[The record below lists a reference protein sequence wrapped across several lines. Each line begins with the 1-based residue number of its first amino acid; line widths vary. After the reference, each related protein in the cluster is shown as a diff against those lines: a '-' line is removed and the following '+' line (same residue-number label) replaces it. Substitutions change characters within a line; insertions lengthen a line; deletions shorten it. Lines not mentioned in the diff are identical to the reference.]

1 MRALALAAS
10 LTAALV
16 GAAAAPSRAR
26 AADEPPILTLN
37 VGEETADLG
46 VAPRCDDLTIVAV
59 KGSGRGVRGLR
70 PGATL
75 CSFDRSG
82 GGGIRSVYR
91 IVVVAPPPPAKE
103 APADAPA
110 DAPVNAPAPKRG
122 S

>member
-1 MRALALAAS
+1 MRALALAAA
-10 LTAALV
+10 LTASL
-16 GAAAAPSRAR
+16 AAAAGPARAR
-26 AADEPPILTLN
+26 AADELPTLTLV
-37 VGEETADLG
+37 VGEETEDLG

-91 IVVVAPPPPAKE
+91 IVVVAPAPPAKE

>member
-10 LTAALV
+10 LTAAL
-16 GAAAAPSRAR
+16 AAAAPRRAR
-26 AADEPPILTLN
+26 AADEPPILTLT
-37 VGEETADLG
+37 VGEETGDLG